1 MSITS
6 KQRRDARKRREQR
19 ARNQAE
25 ASTTSSPIEPHA
37 ELRDAHKQLL
47 AGIVRRD
54 GQWVLGMDGR
64 IAGESDSAA
73 NVLALILRAA
83 ELHDR
88 AGTNVRLV
96 YSDDLKHA
104 AHAEA
109 AAQGMT
115 FQQFQQRF
123 SARLQDGQGQETPLA
138 S

>member
-19 ARNQAE
+19 ARNQAD
-25 ASTTSSPIEPHA
+25 ASSPASPIEPHA
-37 ELRDAHKQLL
+37 ELRDAQKQLL

-73 NVLALILRAA
+73 RVLALILRAA

-109 AAQGMT
+109 AAQGLT
-115 FQQFQQRF
+115 FEQFRQQFT
-123 SARLQDGQGQETPLA
+123 ARLADGAPPERQRA

>member
-6 KQRRDARKRREQR
+6 KQRRDARKRREER

-25 ASTTSSPIEPHA
+25 ANAVAPAPIEPHA
-37 ELRDAHKQLL
+37 ELRDAQKQLL

-54 GQWVLGMDGR
+54 GQWVLGLDGR

-73 NVLALILRAA
+73 RVLALILRAA

-109 AAQGMT
+109 AEQGLT
-115 FQQFQQRF
+115 FEQFREQLVE
-123 SARLQDGQGQETPLA
+123 ALA
-138 S
+138 GTAEPH

>member
-1 MSITS
+1 MAIP
-6 KQRRDARKRREQR
+6 
-19 ARNQAE
+19 AE
-25 ASTTSSPIEPHA
+25 KLGEPHA
-37 ELRDAHKQLL
+37 QLRDAQGKLL
-47 AGIVRRD
+47 GGIVFKD
-54 GQWVLGMDGR
+54 GQWVLGLDGR

-109 AAQGMT
+109 AEQGLT
-115 FQQFQQRF
+115 FDQFREQLVE
-123 SARLQDGQGQETPLA
+123 SLA
-138 S
+138 GAAEPH

>member
-6 KQRRDARKRREQR
+6 KQRRDARKRREER

-25 ASTTSSPIEPHA
+25 AHAVEPSPIEPHA
-37 ELRDAHKQLL
+37 ELRDAQKQLL

-54 GQWVLGMDGR
+54 GQWVLGLDGR

-73 NVLALILRAA
+73 RVLALILRAA

-96 YSDDLKHA
+96 YSDELKHA

-109 AAQGMT
+109 AEQGLTFDQFRAQLVD
-115 FQQFQQRF
+115 
-123 SARLQDGQGQETPLA
+123 SLA
-138 S
+138 GAAEPH

>member
-6 KQRRDARKRREQR
+6 KQRRDARKRREAR

-25 ASTTSSPIEPHA
+25 ANATAPSPIEPHA
-37 ELRDAHKQLL
+37 ELRDAQKQLL

-54 GQWVLGMDGR
+54 GQWVLGLDGR

-73 NVLALILRAA
+73 RVLALILRAA

-109 AAQGMT
+109 AEQGLT
-115 FQQFQQRF
+115 FDQFREQLVE
-123 SARLQDGQGQETPLA
+123 SLA
-138 S
+138 GAAESH

>member
-25 ASTTSSPIEPHA
+25 ATIPASPIEPHA
-37 ELRDAHKQLL
+37 ELRDAQKQLL

-54 GQWVLGMDGR
+54 GQWVLGMNGR

-83 ELHDR
+83 DLHDR

-109 AAQGMT
+109 AAQGLT
-115 FQQFQQRF
+115 FEQFQQQF
-123 SARLQDGQGQETPLA
+123 TARLQDGQTREKQLA

>member
-6 KQRRDARKRREQR
+6 KQRRDARKRREER

-25 ASTTSSPIEPHA
+25 AAAGPASPIEPHA
-37 ELRDAHKQLL
+37 ELRDAQKQLL

-54 GQWVLGMDGR
+54 GQWVLGMNGR

-104 AHAEA
+104 AQAEA

-115 FQQFQQRF
+115 FEQFQQQF
-123 SARLQDGQGQETPLA
+123 TARLQDGERA
-138 S
+138 ESH

>member
-6 KQRRDARKRREQR
+6 KSRRDARKRREER

-25 ASTTSSPIEPHA
+25 ANAVAPSPIEPHA
-37 ELRDAHKQLL
+37 ELRDAQKQLL

-54 GQWVLGMDGR
+54 GQWVLGLDGR

-73 NVLALILRAA
+73 RVLALILRAA

-88 AGTNVRLV
+88 AGTNVKLV

-104 AHAEA
+104 AQAEA
-109 AAQGMT
+109 AEQGLTFDQFRAQLVD
-115 FQQFQQRF
+115 
-123 SARLQDGQGQETPLA
+123 SLA
-138 S
+138 GTAEPH

>member
-25 ASTTSSPIEPHA
+25 ANVTPSPIEPHA
-37 ELRDAHKQLL
+37 ELRDAQKQLL

-54 GQWVLGMDGR
+54 GQWVLGMNGR

-109 AAQGMT
+109 AEQGMT
-115 FQQFQQRF
+115 FEQFQQQF
-123 SARLQDGQGQETPLA
+123 TARLQDGQTREKQLA